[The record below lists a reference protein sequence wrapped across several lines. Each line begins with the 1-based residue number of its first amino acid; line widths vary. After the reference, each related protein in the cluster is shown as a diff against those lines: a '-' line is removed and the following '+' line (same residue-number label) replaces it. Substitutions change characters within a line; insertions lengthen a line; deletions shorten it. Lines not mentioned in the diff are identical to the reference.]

1 MNEAVDISDFK
12 GSLDVR
18 RKMFVA
24 RGRVSD
30 LKRDC
35 IIAKDEDFDVEHSIF
50 SVFGRSL
57 PTSPLA
63 TCGSNWL
70 DLGLSTNQ
78 PTCPGREDNNHHVSQ
93 SRA

>member
-1 MNEAVDISDFK
+1 MGVCRVCACHNSALLAWWAMNEAVDISDFK

-57 PTSPLA
+57 P
-63 TCGSNWL
+63 
-70 DLGLSTNQ
+70 LSLI
-78 PTCPGREDNNHHVSQ
+78 HI
-93 SRA
+93 